1 MITVGSTIQFRS
13 GSKMETK
20 FQLSCDL
27 AVAFKQKMA
36 YFYNIRDD
44 CNDGFTVNHSWQFW

>member
-1 MITVGSTIQFRS
+1 
-13 GSKMETK
+13 METK

-27 AVAFKQKMA
+27 AVAFKQNMA

-44 CNDGFTVNHSWQFW
+44 CNDGFTVNHS